1 MKVYVS
7 STYRDLQRHRA
18 SVDLTLRK
26 MGVDVIGMEQYAAEG
41 SRPVERCKRDVEL
54 ADAYVLILGWRY
66 GYVPTQDNEAA
77 QSVTEIEYRHARVTN
92 KPILA
97 FLLDPETPWPP
108 NSMDSASANA
118 TAAAAISAL
127 RSEVG
132 GEYLAGLFTSPEDL
146 SSQVA
151 AAVAS
156 LGLTTQVSQLVLNR
170 TAVTADSMGGFGT
183 GNPMQDTSLDAI
195 KDMVAG
201 AGKDRAIVV
210 SLGEGDR
217 WWSTRLF
224 LLASLLRSLT
234 HVRQIVFCGREDR
247 FAGMASPDALLDG
260 MSARFPILDLFARRL
275 RESESTEDRV
285 KETERQIAIWA
296 TVFSAPPSL
305 PQAARQRP
313 PSTRGSQSSPDP
325 AIPLSERDAQV
336 GVREELLLGWL
347 GERLIS
353 RCIEVHGTFTMS
365 HMQQIID
372 CLVPDVPL
380 EFCHV
385 TGLASG
391 VGTGMEPPRRPTI
404 RVIDRDS
411 FALEIARE
419 WVRAGLPR
427 NPAK

>member
-1 MKVYVS
+1 
-7 STYRDLQRHRA
+7 
-18 SVDLTLRK
+18 

-260 MSARFPILDLFARRL
+260 MSARFPILDLFARSAGERVDRRSSKGNGTADRDL
-275 RESESTEDRV
+275 GNGLLCPSESATGRTSATAVHTRV
-285 KETERQIAIWA
+285 
-296 TVFSAPPSL
+296 
-305 PQAARQRP
+305 
-313 PSTRGSQSSPDP
+313 
-325 AIPLSERDAQV
+325 
-336 GVREELLLGWL
+336 
-347 GERLIS
+347 
-353 RCIEVHGTFTMS
+353 
-365 HMQQIID
+365 
-372 CLVPDVPL
+372 
-380 EFCHV
+380 
-385 TGLASG
+385 
-391 VGTGMEPPRRPTI
+391 TI
-404 RVIDRDS
+404 V
-411 FALEIARE
+411 A
-419 WVRAGLPR
+419 
-427 NPAK
+427 